1 MPTHENSKELE
12 AYSSKGKEVKK
23 IIDLLTKIVV
33 LLNGLSIHKKRW
45 LTPEELE
52 IEYSFKEKTFVHYR
66 ADNKV
71 PYSKIGTK
79 LIRYDREKI
88 DKWLEDN
95 EVVGLYNGS

>member
-23 IIDLLTKIVV
+23 IIDLLTKIAV
-33 LLNGLSIHKKRW
+33 LLNGLNIHKKRW

-66 ADNKV
+66 AANKV

-88 DKWLEDN
+88 DKWLENN
-95 EVVGLYNGS
+95 EVVGL